1 MSFTAFDH
9 THPCS
14 TPAPRFGDVWKHR
27 VTAGGVIKQ
36 ERGVLIGWVLYNRSF
51 AERSILFY
59 DQSKPAGFGDAID
72 WPLVIGPGK
81 TVCAEFSMQIPFFVG
96 ISYVQSQDS
105 HRFTPSEN
113 SISGLMV
120 FS

>member
-27 VTAGGVIKQ
+27 VTAGGVIKP

-51 AERSILFY
+51 ADRAVIFY
-59 DQSKPAGFGDAID
+59 DQVEIPAPSHAID
-72 WPLVIGPGK
+72 WVLIIGPGESI
-81 TVCAEFSMQIPFFVG
+81 CAEFSMQIPYFSG
-96 ISYVQSQDS
+96 IAYAQSSDLDALVPCS
-105 HRFTPSEN
+105 D
-113 SISGLMV
+113 ISGLMV